1 MRTKLTIG
9 GIALSVGITGASL
22 VATASMRFGTRQGLG
37 IVAAT
42 SVMVVAFYRA
52 AVRPLRSKWVAALFA
67 PHFERKGRTAARAL
81 RVTSCSGR

>member
-22 VATASMRFGTRQGLG
+22 VATAAMRFGTRQGLG
-37 IVAAT
+37 IVAVT

-52 AVRPLRSKWVAALFA
+52 AVRPLRSKWGAKRAA
-67 PHFERKGRTAARAL
+67 TRAL
-81 RVTSCSGR
+81 RVTSRSGR